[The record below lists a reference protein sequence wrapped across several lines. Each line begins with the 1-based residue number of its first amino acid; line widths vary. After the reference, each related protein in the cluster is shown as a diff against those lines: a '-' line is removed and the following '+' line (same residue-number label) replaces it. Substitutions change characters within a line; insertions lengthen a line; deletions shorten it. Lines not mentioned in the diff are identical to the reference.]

1 MFNYIH
7 FSPNINNIYVFNY
20 IFLQCPLRIR
30 GTILNIQ
37 NKILAK

>member
-1 MFNYIH
+1 MFNYIY
-7 FSPNINNIYVFNY
+7 FSLNNIYAFNY
-20 IFLQCPLRIR
+20 IFLYCPLRTR